1 MMKRTFP
8 FLKRPHV
15 EFTLEC
21 ASFVFFGV
29 AFPTVGAHL

>member
-21 ASFVFFGV
+21 ASFVFFCV
-29 AFPTVGAHL
+29 AFLNWVAHF